1 MVSPTGIFFF
11 FLKASAVHWCMAFS
25 QSVVKGKW
33 SGISPR
39 SGEGNVCVC
48 VCVFSPH
55 RIQLMKVAFLLAFI
69 GNNCGISVRSASC
82 RLWFSDLHCV
92 NTVPVHL
99 RKEAH
104 LWRP

>member
-1 MVSPTGIFFF
+1 MVSPTGIFF
-11 FLKASAVHWCMAFS
+11 LKSFGCALVYGVFS
-25 QSVVKGKW
+25 ECSKGKMEQNFTAFR
-33 SGISPR
+33 G
-39 SGEGNVCVC
+39 GERVC